1 MKKLLIIL
9 LALMMIMS
17 FTLAGCGSQEA
28 DTPSDEGS
36 ESDDTVYTIR
46 VAYVVAESHASH
58 IVLTDIFKKELEDTE
73 RFIVELYPNGQLG
86 GDRQAVEAVS
96 LGNLEMT
103 MAGEAV
109 ISGFVPE
116 FELVGL
122 PYLFT
127 SLESVHQALDGAF
140 GQALDEKLEAH
151 DIYNLGWGEVGFRNI
166 TNSKK
171 EIKTPADLEG
181 IKIRTMETPAH
192 VAFFKALGANPT
204 PMAFNE
210 LFTALQ
216 QGTVDA
222 QENPTALT
230 YNSKFYE
237 VQDYMTVSEH
247 VYTAAPIL
255 ANKEFIDNLPD
266 DLRALVIETAQ
277 KTRDAQRDLIYQ
289 QNTEFED
296 KMAEEG
302 VTVTVLTA
310 EEKEAF
316 KKVSDEKVYPDV
328 IEKYGTELIELAQEY
343 NQ

>member
-1 MKKLLIIL
+1 MKKLLTIL
-9 LALMMIMS
+9 LILVMIMS
-17 FTLAGCGSQEA
+17 LSLTGCGGQEA
-28 DTPSDEGS
+28 DVASDEGS
-36 ESDDTVYTIR
+36 VEDETVYTIR

-58 IVLTDIFKKELEDTE
+58 IVMRDIFKKELEETG
-73 RFIVELYPNGQLG
+73 RFVVELYPNGQLG

-127 SLESVHQALDGAF
+127 SLDSVHQALDGEF
-140 GQALDEKLEAH
+140 GAALNKMLETQN
-151 DIYNLGWGEVGFRNI
+151 IYNLGWGEVGFRNI
-166 TNSKK
+166 SNSKH
-171 EIKTPADLEG
+171 EIRTPDDLNG

-192 VAFFKALGANPT
+192 IAFFKALGANPT

-255 ANKEFIDNLPD
+255 ISKDFLDSLPE
-266 DLRALVIETAQ
+266 DLRAKVVETAE
-277 KTRDAQRDLIYQ
+277 KTKDAQRELIYQ
-289 QNTEFED
+289 QNTDFENEMV
-296 KMAEEG
+296 KEG
-302 VTVTVLTA
+302 VTVTKLTL
-310 EEKEAF
+310 EEKAAF
-316 KKVSDEKVYPDV
+316 KKVSDEQVYPDV
-328 IEKYGTELIELAQEY
+328 IEKYGEDLIQLAQKY